1 MWNSCARSLA
11 CGKALLVFPD
21 VGEGEVVGGFG
32 SGGDEGQ
39 VVVRWRAELNA
50 GKIGEMGGRLDG
62 YDDRSGRRDGLL
74 MVHGHHWGGEGFA

>member
-1 MWNSCARSLA
+1 
-11 CGKALLVFPD
+11 
-21 VGEGEVVGGFG
+21 VGREAAGGFG

-50 GKIGEMGGRLDG
+50 GKIGGVMGERLDG

-74 MVHGHHWGGEGFA
+74 MMHGCRWDWEGFA